1 MTSKHRSFH
10 SSVSKLGTKSAIA
23 DINVTPFVD
32 VCLVLL
38 IIFMVVTPLLGE
50 GVPVNL
56 PVTENPEKVDEPEN
70 QLKIA
75 VRSDGSVYVGNTV
88 VRQDQIES
96 EMQRVFD
103 DDPGTSIAVKGDRAV
118 KYGAVLEVLKASRDA
133 GFQNVG
139 LVAQPAKAPGAGVA
153 DETGG

>member
-1 MTSKHRSFH
+1 MTSRHRRFH
-10 SSVSKLGTKSAIA
+10 SSVSKLGTKPAIA

-56 PVTENPEKVDEPEN
+56 PVTENPEKVEEPEN
-70 QLKIA
+70 QVKIA
-75 VRSDGSVYVGNTV
+75 VRSDGSVYVGTTV
-88 VRQDQIES
+88 VRQDQVES
-96 EMQRVFD
+96 EMQKVFD
-103 DDPGTSIAVKGDRAV
+103 DDAGASIAVKGDRAV
-118 KYGAVLEVLKASRDA
+118 KYGAVLQVLKASRDA

-139 LVAQPAKAPGAGVA
+139 LVAQPARSPGSAAV
-153 DETGG
+153 EE